1 MDLMKLGTQ
10 LLMSKL
16 GGGAQQA
23 DNNAIQSALGSLLG
37 AGNSL
42 DIAGLVNS
50 LQSGGLGDVA
60 KSWLGDGANEAISPE
75 QIKQVV
81 DGEKLNQ
88 LAAVAHTDEGSI
100 LSALQDAMPQ
110 MVDKASSGGSL
121 LDSIGGLAGAANLA
135 KGFLK

>member
-1 MDLMKLGTQ
+1 MDLMKIGTQ

-16 GGGAQQA
+16 GGSGQA
-23 DNNAIQSALGSLLG
+23 NSSAVQSALGSLLG
-37 AGNSL
+37 GGDSL
-42 DIAGLVNS
+42 DMAGLVNS
-50 LQSGGLGDVA
+50 LQSGGLGDIA
-60 KSWLGDGANEAISPE
+60 KSWLGDGSNEAISTN
-75 QIKQVV
+75 QIKEVV
-81 DGEKLNQ
+81 DKDKLSQ
-88 LAAVAHTDEGSI
+88 LASAADTDENSI

>member
-1 MDLMKLGTQ
+1 MDLMKIGTQ

-16 GGGAQQA
+16 GGSGQA
-23 DNNAIQSALGSLLG
+23 NSSAVQSALGSLLG
-37 AGNSL
+37 GGDSL
-42 DIAGLVNS
+42 DMAGLVNS
-50 LQSGGLGDVA
+50 LQSGGLGDIA
-60 KSWLGDGANEAISPE
+60 KSWLGDGSNETISTN
-75 QIKQVV
+75 QIKEVV
-81 DGEKLNQ
+81 DKDKLSQ
-88 LAAVAHTDEGSI
+88 LASAADTDENSI